1 MKKVVSLILVVLTI
15 ITVMSVTSVPAYA
28 IRDKEGKLPLAT
40 SAIATFHNSVPQASG
55 TTITEMNSATYIII
69 AVGVFA
75 VGMCLGMLIGYNIK
89 KKEKPALADDNEN
102 KDKE

>member
-40 SAIATFHNSVPQASG
+40 SAIATLHNSAPQISA
-55 TTITEMNSATYIII
+55 TTISEENSSTYIII

-75 VGMCLGMLIGYNIK
+75 VGICLGMLIGYNIK
-89 KKEKPALADDNEN
+89 KKEKPVLADGNEN
-102 KDKE
+102 KDEE